1 MDLRQLRYFMAVCRT
16 GSVAAAS
23 RALHIAQPA
32 LSRQMAAL
40 EDELGA
46 ALFVRLPRGM
56 ALTRA
61 GEALRLHAGQAIADV
76 EAIREQVALAAAGKA
91 GSLRIGVMPG
101 FSWLPGLGRAIS
113 ALSRHASKASVHV
126 ESGLSGSLVEAVK
139 RRELDAAVVGWRSPL
154 DAATTAIPIFSDRM
168 ALAMPR
174 VLAERLGKV
183 RRLRELAGQEFIL
196 FPRASSPS
204 YYDALV
210 RILRE
215 AGISI
220 GSLGTEAT
228 DSPTIVGLVSAGLG
242 CSIVPLSYRIHCPAN
257 VVLQEVE
264 GLDFAFDLELVWR
277 SEATDPLLQAF
288 VEGWQAEGP

>member
-1 MDLRQLRYFMAVCRT
+1 MDLRQLRYFMAVCQS

-23 RALHIAQPA
+23 RVLHIAQPA

-46 ALFVRLPRGM
+46 SLFVRLPRGM

-61 GEALRLHAGQAIADV
+61 GEALRVHAGQAIADV
-76 EAIREQVALAAAGKA
+76 DAIREQVSLAAAGKA

-101 FSWLPGLGRAIS
+101 FSWLPGLGRAIA
-113 ALSRHASKASVHV
+113 ALAQHSCKASVHI
-126 ESGLSGSLVEAVK
+126 ESGLSGDLVEAIK

-154 DAATTAIPIFSDRM
+154 DAATTAIRIFSDQM

-174 VLAERLGKV
+174 GLAERLGEV
-183 RRLRELAGQEFIL
+183 RSLRELAGQEFIL
-196 FPRASSPS
+196 FPRSSSPS

-210 RILRE
+210 RILKE

-228 DSPTIVGLVSAGLG
+228 DSPTIVGLVSSGLG
-242 CSIVPLSYRIHCPAN
+242 CAIVPLSYGIHCPDN
-257 VVLQEVE
+257 VVLRLVE
-264 GLDFAFDLELVWR
+264 GLDFAFDLELVW
-277 SEATDPLLQAF
+277 SSAATDPLLHAF
-288 VEGWQAEGP
+288 IDGWQAEG

>member
-1 MDLRQLRYFMAVCRT
+1 MDLRQLRYFMAVCQT

-23 RALHIAQPA
+23 RVLHIAQPA

-46 ALFVRLPRGM
+46 SLFVRLPRGM

-61 GEALRLHAGQAIADV
+61 GEALRVHASQAIADID
-76 EAIREQVALAAAGKA
+76 AIREQVGLAAAGKA

-101 FSWLPGLGRAIS
+101 FSWLPGLGRAIA
-113 ALSRHASKASVHV
+113 ALAQHSSKASVHI
-126 ESGLSGSLVEAVK
+126 ESGLSGKLVEAIK

-154 DAATTAIPIFSDRM
+154 DGATTAIKIFSDRM

-174 VLAERLGKV
+174 SLVDRLGKV
-183 RRLRELAGQEFIL
+183 TSLRELTGQEFIL

-220 GSLGTEAT
+220 GLLGTEAT
-228 DSPTIVGLVSAGLG
+228 DSPTIVGLVSSGLG
-242 CSIVPLSYRIHCPAN
+242 CAIVPLSYQMHCPAN

-264 GLDFAFDLELVWR
+264 GLDFPFDLELVWR
-277 SEATDPLLQAF
+277 SGATDPLLEAF
-288 VEGWQAEGP
+288 VDGWRADGY